1 MNRYSCFYKIICS
14 LLLGLIC
21 VTAFAGCNQKQPE
34 VITIYPSYF
43 NRDIDGVNCT
53 NIRTA
58 LEQEGWVLENTSQ
71 STTDGSTVY
80 AYKLLENGETKVISI
95 NEYTSAVEAE
105 RSYTKEWTDGAI
117 IGGWFSY
124 DHLYHT
130 MRLRISDCTITAL
143 GNAHMDLINILG
155 LGAVEPMEAYM
166 ENTFEMF
173 KDSKSVDIEAVK
185 STMEADGYQF
195 YTTSFIIDSDEFIST
210 YIIVSPNQDRI
221 YAYTL
226 GNKPVGSTP
235 SAYDWVKTG
244 TTQYDVGIHVVGF
257 KDGSN
262 VLCYG
267 DSFEEI
273 RDYFAP

>member
-1 MNRYSCFYKIICS
+1 MKRNAYFCKIICA
-14 LLLGLIC
+14 LLCYMMC
-21 VTAFAGCNQKQPE
+21 VFAFVGCNQKHPE

-43 NRDIDGVNCT
+43 NQDIDGVNCT

-58 LEQEGWVLENTSQ
+58 LEQEGWILENTSQ
-71 STTDGSTVY
+71 SITDGSTVY
-80 AYKLLENGETKVISI
+80 TYKLIENSETKVISI
-95 NEYTSAVEAE
+95 NEYTSVAEAE
-105 RSYTKEWTDGAI
+105 RSYTKEWTEGAI
-117 IGGWFSY
+117 VGGWFSH

-130 MRLRISDCTITAL
+130 MRLRISNCTITTL
-143 GNAHMDLINILG
+143 GNAHVDLINILG
-155 LGAVEPMEAYM
+155 FESVVPMEAYV
-166 ENTFEMF
+166 EPTFEMC
-173 KDSKSVDIEAVK
+173 KGSKSVDIDAVR
-185 STMEADGYQF
+185 STMETDGYQF
-195 YTTSFIIDSDEFIST
+195 YTTDFIIDSDEFIST

-226 GNKPVGSTP
+226 GNKPAWGTP
-235 SAYDWVKTG
+235 SAYDWVKTS
-244 TTQYDVGIHVVGF
+244 TSEYDVGIHVVGF